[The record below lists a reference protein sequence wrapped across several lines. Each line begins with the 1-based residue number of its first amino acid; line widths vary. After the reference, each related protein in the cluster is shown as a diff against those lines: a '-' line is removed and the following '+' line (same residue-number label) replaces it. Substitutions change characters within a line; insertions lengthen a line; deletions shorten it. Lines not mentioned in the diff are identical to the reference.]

1 MAFHSRIN
9 ALLGDGNLV
18 KIAAV

>member
-1 MAFHSRIN
+1 MAFHSRID